1 MNGVT
6 NEQDGEVGQG
16 EAEQEIVGGGAH
28 ALVPIGGI
36 VILKKLN

>member
-16 EAEQEIVGGGAH
+16 EAEQEIVGGGVH
-28 ALVPIGGI
+28 ALVPNRAI
-36 VILKKLN
+36 VI